1 MQVPAGCSEKCSRLR
16 LRPIAGIV
24 ERHLNNHPYM
34 RIDNQRETRLEMT
47 LSRKNLAFLAGLA
60 SLTMTACASA
70 QIGVP
75 ESAPTAGR
83 DTAAVEVAHAAPISL
98 LADRSKR
105 MIAVQRGNETI
116 KTYSVAVGQDRY
128 PTPLG
133 TFSIRRIVWN
143 PSWHPPPNSEWAK
156 NKTPKG
162 PGDPR
167 NPMKVVKMFFKE
179 PDYYIHGTDD
189 VESLGS
195 AASHGC
201 LRMDPED
208 VADLAKLV
216 MTEGGEPREEN
227 WFWRII
233 HFRRETKEVYLESP
247 VWLTI
252 TD

>member
-1 MQVPAGCSEKCSRLR
+1 
-16 LRPIAGIV
+16 
-24 ERHLNNHPYM
+24 M
-34 RIDNQRETRLEMT
+34 RIANQRETRLEMT
-47 LSRKNLAFLAGLA
+47 LSRKNLAFIAGLA
-60 SLTMTACASA
+60 SLTLTACASA

-83 DTAAVEVAHAAPISL
+83 DTAAVEVAHVVPVSL
-98 LADRSKR
+98 LADVSKR
-105 MIAVQRGNETI
+105 MIAVQRGGQTI
-116 KTYSVAVGQDRY
+116 KTYSIAVGQDRY
-128 PTPLG
+128 PTPHG

-162 PGDPR
+162 PGDPK

-201 LRMDPED
+201 LRMDPDD

-216 MTEGGEPREEN
+216 MTEGGEPREES

-233 HFRRETKEVYLESP
+233 HFRRETKEVYLDNP